1 MRQVKSRP
9 DYRDSAAIDA
19 SLLQDSSVVLA
30 MAVTVDGHIMWANAR
45 LRDLLG
51 APVLTALASR
61 KVTEFLVDPADWEA
75 WRDVPAAGRAI
86 QLAIRTAGGAVQTLR
101 GDVRATGEGQG
112 RIVSGLFVAVDE
124 QPNLRGL
131 AQRAARMEAL
141 GSLTAGIAHDF
152 NNLLTVLV
160 GNLYLLG
167 EDLRA
172 QPKVFDKLK
181 AARDAAKRGTD
192 LIKQLLAFARREELD
207 ADIIDP
213 AKVVDGVTPLLRRAL
228 GVRISLETSFQADA
242 GTIRA
247 SAAQLESVVVN
258 LAVNARDAIEGKGRI
273 TVEVRRT
280 QLTQVEAERRRLA
293 RAGAYV
299 TISVA
304 DTGCGVPPEL
314 VERVF
319 EPFFSTKGER
329 GGTGLGLSMVRWF
342 AEQAGGAVE
351 LQSSVGRG
359 TTVTLLLPQQ
369 LEHASDGGDRTMPL
383 STLPSGSER
392 VVVLALDEELRA
404 TIRQTLE
411 VLGYSVRIA
420 SGVEDML
427 DALRAEEA
435 QLLMV
440 DGLGRADTDVL
451 IRARAIRPGL
461 KVLVTTDATRTG
473 ERIAAAD
480 IGMLVKPFS
489 LADLAGGVRAIL
501 DGGVGTPRA

>member
-1 MRQVKSRP
+1 
-9 DYRDSAAIDA
+9 
-19 SLLQDSSVVLA
+19 
-30 MAVTVDGHIMWANAR
+30 
-45 LRDLLG
+45 
-51 APVLTALASR
+51 
-61 KVTEFLVDPADWEA
+61 
-75 WRDVPAAGRAI
+75 
-86 QLAIRTAGGAVQTLR
+86 
-101 GDVRATGEGQG
+101 
-112 RIVSGLFVAVDE
+112 
-124 QPNLRGL
+124 
-131 AQRAARMEAL
+131 
-141 GSLTAGIAHDF
+141 
-152 NNLLTVLV
+152 VLV
-160 GNLYLLG
+160 GNLYLVG

-228 GVRISLETSFQADA
+228 GVRIALKTSFQADA

-247 SAAQLESVVVN
+247 STAQLESVVVN

-273 TVEVRRT
+273 TVDVRRT
-280 QLTQVEAERRRLA
+280 QLTQVEAERRKLA

-351 LQSSVGRG
+351 LQSAVGRG

-369 LEHASDGGDRTMPL
+369 AEHASDGGDGTMPL
-383 STLPSGSER
+383 STLPSGSEH

-404 TIRQTLE
+404 TICQTLE

-420 SGVEDML
+420 SGVEDMF
-427 DALRAEEA
+427 DALHADEVR
-435 QLLMV
+435 LLMV

-461 KVLVTTDATRTG
+461 KIMVTTDATRASERFLATG
-473 ERIAAAD
+473 VA
-480 IGMLVKPFS
+480 MLAKPFS
-489 LADLAGGVRAIL
+489 LADLAGAVRGIL
-501 DGGVGTPRA
+501 DAPTGAPRN

>member
-9 DYRDSAAIDA
+9 DYRDSAAIDGR
-19 SLLQDSSVVLA
+19 LLQNSSVVVA
-30 MAVTVDGHIMWANAR
+30 ISAAADGHIVWANDR
-45 LRDLLG
+45 LHDLLG
-51 APVLTALASR
+51 VTAPGALIGRALP
-61 KVTEFLVDPADWEA
+61 ELLVEPADWQA
-75 WRDVPAAGRAI
+75 WCDVPASGRAI
-86 QLAIRTAGGAVQTLR
+86 QLDLRTARGGVQTLR
-101 GDVRATGEGQG
+101 GDLHSAGEGPG
-112 RIVSGLFVAVDE
+112 RIVAGLFVQVDE
-124 QPNLRGL
+124 RPNLRAV

-160 GNLYLLG
+160 GNLYLVG
-167 EDLRA
+167 EELRA
-172 QPKVFDKLK
+172 QPKVFEKLK

-207 ADIIDP
+207 PDIVDP

-228 GVRISLETSFQADA
+228 GVRITLETSFQADA

-247 SAAQLESVVVN
+247 STAQLESVVVN
-258 LAVNARDAIEGKGRI
+258 LAVNARDAIESKGRI
-273 TVEVRRT
+273 AIEVRGV
-280 QLTQVEAERRRLA
+280 QLTQAEAERQRLA

-299 TISVA
+299 AISVA
-304 DTGCGVPPEL
+304 DSGGGIPPEL
-314 VERVF
+314 IDRVF

-351 LQSSVGRG
+351 LQSALGRG

-369 LEHASDGGDRTMPL
+369 SEHASDGGDRTMPL
-383 STLPSGSER
+383 STLPSGNER

-404 TIRQTLE
+404 TIHQTLE
-411 VLGYSVRIA
+411 VLGYGVRLT
-420 SGVEDML
+420 SGVEDMF

-440 DGLGRADTDVL
+440 DGLGRADADVL
-451 IRARAIRPGL
+451 IRARAIRPGI
-461 KVLVTTDATRTG
+461 KIMVTTDASRTG
-473 ERIAAAD
+473 ERFLATGVA
-480 IGMLVKPFS
+480 MLAKPFS
-489 LADLAGGVRAIL
+489 LADLASAVRAML
-501 DGGVGTPRA
+501 DAPSGTPRK

>member
-1 MRQVKSRP
+1 MRHTKSRP
-9 DYRDSAAIDA
+9 DPWDFAAIDA
-19 SLLQDSSVVLA
+19 RLLQDSSVVLA
-30 MAVTVDGHIMWANAR
+30 MAVAADGHILWANER
-45 LRDLLG
+45 LRELLG
-51 APVLTALASR
+51 TPVLTALASR
-61 KVTEFLVDPADWEA
+61 KLTEFLVDPADWEA
-75 WRDVPAAGRAI
+75 WCDVPAAGRGV
-86 QLAIRTAGGAVQTLR
+86 QLNIRAAGGAVRTLR
-101 GDVRATGEGQG
+101 GDIRATGEGQG
-112 RIVSGLFVAVDE
+112 AVVSGLFVAANE

-160 GNLYLLG
+160 GNLYLVG

-172 QPKVFDKLK
+172 QPKTFEKLK

-228 GVRISLETSFQADA
+228 GVRIALETAFQADA

-258 LAVNARDAIEGKGRI
+258 LAVNARDAIESKGRI
-273 TVEVRRT
+273 VFEIRREH
-280 QLTQVEAERRRLA
+280 LTQAEAERRRLA
-293 RAGAYV
+293 RAGVYV
-299 TISVA
+299 MISVA

-314 VERVF
+314 TERVF

-329 GGTGLGLSMVRWF
+329 GGTGLGLNMVRWF

-351 LQSSVGRG
+351 LQSVVGRG

-369 LEHASDGGDRTMPL
+369 SEHANDGGDRTMPL

-392 VVVLALDEELRA
+392 VVVLALDEELRG

-411 VLGYSVRIA
+411 VLGYSVHVA

-427 DALRAEEA
+427 EALRPAEA
-435 QLLMV
+435 QLLMI

-461 KVLVTTDATRTG
+461 KILVTTDAGRAG
-473 ERIAAAD
+473 ERIPAAG
-480 IGMLVKPFS
+480 IGTLMKPFS
-489 LADLAGGVRAIL
+489 LSELAGGVRAAL
-501 DGGVGTPRA
+501 DSGAATSRV